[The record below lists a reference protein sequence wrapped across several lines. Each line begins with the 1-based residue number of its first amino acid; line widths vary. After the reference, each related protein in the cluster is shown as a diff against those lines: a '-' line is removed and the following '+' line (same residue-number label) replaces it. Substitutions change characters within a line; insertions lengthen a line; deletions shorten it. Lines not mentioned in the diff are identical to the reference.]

1 MAALAWALWI
11 GAVLVGLMAA
21 VGVFTR
27 RRRDWGATAEE
38 RAAAM
43 PGDAYLAGGPPVG
56 VAMTRAVSIGAPP
69 ETVWPWLAQLGRGA
83 GWYSIDWLDNGRRG
97 SARHVVSWIPE
108 PRLGDAT
115 AIGYLRRIEVGRS
128 LVWWAAGVRFAGATA
143 RLATCYAVEADGR
156 GSRVVARMSADA
168 VGATAP
174 FALLLFGLLDSSM
187 ARAQLRGLRD
197 RVEGEPT
204 GFDTGARD
212 QHQLYEVIY
221 ADGDRAGVAGKE
233 SAARWRQLARGS

>member
-1 MAALAWALWI
+1 VIWIAVALASIVVAGTAILHGGMRW
-11 GAVLVGLMAA
+11 GSTAV
-21 VGVFTR
+21 
-27 RRRDWGATAEE
+27 E
-38 RAAAM
+38 RARPM
-43 PGDAYLAGGPPVG
+43 PGDEFLTPGNGRRVI
-56 VAMTRAVSIGAPP
+56 MTRAISIDAAP
-69 ETVWPWLAQLGRGA
+69 ERVWPWIAQLGRGA
-83 GWYSIDWLDNGRRG
+83 GWYSIDSLDNGRRE
-97 SARHVVSWIPE
+97 SARHIVHWIPE
-108 PRLGDAT
+108 PHPGDAT
-115 AIGYLRRIEVGRS
+115 AIGYLRAIDAGRS

-143 RLATCYAVEADGR
+143 RLATCFAVEADGR

-168 VGATAP
+168 VGATAS
-174 FALLLFGLLDSSM
+174 FALLLFGLLDSIM

-233 SAARWRQLARGS
+233 SAARWRQLARGP